1 MACANALCESPAAA
15 YPPAMAH
22 LTTSL
27 DRLRQFRA
35 TFNEGEQVDEESGL
49 MADDLSA
56 IIRAVEAFGEDVVA
70 GDPDETD

>member
-1 MACANALCESPAAA
+1 
-15 YPPAMAH
+15 MAH

-27 DRLRQFRA
+27 ERLRQFRA
-35 TFNEGEQVDEESGL
+35 SFNEDEQVDEESGL

-70 GDPDETD
+70 GDPDETN